1 MNYTLNLGHEL
12 VIDNFAGGGGAST
25 GIEAAIGRAIDAAIN
40 HDPEALAMHEANH
53 PDTKHYCESVWDIDP
68 IEITGNQP
76 VGLVW
81 LSPDCKHFSKAK
93 GGTPVNKRIRGLAWV
108 TLRWAAKCKP
118 RVIMLENVEEF
129 KTWGPLIER
138 DGKMYP
144 DPNKKGVTFNSFVRQ
159 LSGHG
164 YKVETKELRA
174 CDYGAPTIRKRF
186 FLIARRDGLPIVWP
200 EPTHGDPKSAA
211 VKSGKL
217 QPWRTAAE
225 CIDWSIPCP
234 SIFERKKPLAES
246 TLKRIAKGIQ
256 RFVID
261 AQEPFI
267 VQYYSAKRDGDD
279 RTADLNKPLPTQTT
293 ENRFAL
299 VSAFLTTYYGGKV
312 GREMTQPAGTVTS
325 IDHHGLIIASMTK
338 FNTGAVGYSP
348 DEPTHTITAGGIQK
362 RPGTAIT
369 QGIVTA
375 NLVHMGHGEGGG
387 TTKRRSHG
395 IRDIALPLN
404 TVTASGSPAGI
415 VTSHLAILRNNS
427 SAAPV
432 NAPINTI
439 TSSGAHHAEVR
450 AFLVEYYGNNKDGA
464 DITKPLHTITTHD
477 RFGIV
482 TIHGVDYQI
491 VDIGLRMLT
500 PKELFTAQGFPADY
514 QFEMVAH
521 GKKLSKTAQVRMV
534 GNSVCP
540 PLAEALVRANFAHEQ
555 RLLKTA

>member
-1 MNYTLNLGHEL
+1 MNYALNLGHEL

-25 GIEAAIGRAIDAAIN
+25 GIEAAIGRAI
-40 HDPEALAMHEANH
+40 
-53 PDTKHYCESVWDIDP
+53 
-68 IEITGNQP
+68 
-76 VGLVW
+76 
-81 LSPDCKHFSKAK
+81 
-93 GGTPVNKRIRGLAWV
+93 
-108 TLRWAAKCKP
+108 
-118 RVIMLENVEEF
+118 
-129 KTWGPLIER
+129 
-138 DGKMYP
+138 
-144 DPNKKGVTFNSFVRQ
+144 
-159 LSGHG
+159 
-164 YKVETKELRA
+164 
-174 CDYGAPTIRKRF
+174 
-186 FLIARRDGLPIVWP
+186 VWP
-200 EPTHGDPKSAA
+200 EPTHGDPKSEA

-299 VSAFLTTYYGGKV
+299 VSAFLATNYTGKV
-312 GREMTQPAGTVTS
+312 GREIQQPIGTVTA
-325 IDHHGLIIASMTK
+325 IDHHSLVVASMTK

-375 NLVHMGHGEGGG
+375 NLIHMGHGEGGG

-395 IRDIALPLN
+395 IRNVELPLN
-404 TVTASGSPAGI
+404 TVTASGSPAAI
-415 VTSHLAILRNNS
+415 VTSHLM
-427 SAAPV
+427 
-432 NAPINTI
+432 INTTGHNGASTEQPLPTI
-439 TSSGAHHAEVR
+439 TTGNHHAEVR

-464 DITKPLHTITTHD
+464 DIKQPLHTITTHD

-482 TIHGVDYQI
+482 TIHGVNYQI

-500 PKELFTAQGFPADY
+500 PKELFAAQGFPADY
-514 QFEMVAH
+514 QFESVAQ